1 MQYLGADW
9 DRVGFT
15 LPSRGAL
22 VDEFLL
28 NTAEMLE
35 AEYADAPLILMKDP
49 RICVLAPLWH
59 RALRENG
66 YRPVYV
72 VCVRNPLEVARS
84 LGNDMPTSRGL
95 ALWSDYMRPVDA
107 FVAARDV
114 DAVHVQY
121 AALLDD
127 WRSVTNRI
135 ARRLDV
141 PLDSE
146 SRASE
151 IDAFLEAALRNHR
164 ATDDELDAQLAD
176 EQGRAVRELYQRMV
190 ARCGPSSC
198 FEPAFLPSP

>member
-15 LPSRGAL
+15 LPNAGPL
-22 VDEFLL
+22 LEEFLL
-28 NTAEMLE
+28 NSREVLE
-35 AEYADAPLILMKDP
+35 SEYADTPLILIKDP

-59 RALRENG
+59 RALKENG

-95 ALWSDYMRPVDA
+95 ALWSDYMRPVET

-114 DAVHVQY
+114 QAVHVRY
-121 AALLDD
+121 ADVLDD
-127 WRSVTNRI
+127 WRSVIRRI

-141 PLDSE
+141 PLE
-146 SRASE
+146 IALQVSE
-151 IDAFLEAALRNHR
+151 IDTFLEPALRNHR
-164 ATDDELDAQLAD
+164 ASDAD
-176 EQGRAVRELYQRMV
+176 FEEQAVGGQGEAVRALYRRVV
-190 ARCGPSSC
+190 ARSGR
-198 FEPAFLPSP
+198 EALEDK